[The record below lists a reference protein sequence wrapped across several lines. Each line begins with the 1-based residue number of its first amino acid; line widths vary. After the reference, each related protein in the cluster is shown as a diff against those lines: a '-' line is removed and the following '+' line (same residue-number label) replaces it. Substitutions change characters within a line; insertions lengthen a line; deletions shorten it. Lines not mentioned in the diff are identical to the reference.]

1 MNQIDTETQGKV
13 RGTRSSESPTK
24 LRSATSLVG
33 FATPQFPRGETVGLR
48 ITSA

>member
-13 RGTRSSESPTK
+13 RGTRF
-24 LRSATSLVG
+24 LRISHKAKIGDLPGWGCYS
-33 FATPQFPRGETVGLR
+33 QFPRGETVGLR